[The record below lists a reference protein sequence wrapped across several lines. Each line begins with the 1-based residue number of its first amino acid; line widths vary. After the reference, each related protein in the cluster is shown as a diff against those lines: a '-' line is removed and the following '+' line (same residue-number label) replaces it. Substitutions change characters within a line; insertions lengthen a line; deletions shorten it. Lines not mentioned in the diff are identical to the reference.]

1 MDSNQI
7 AVMSE
12 TWFGIISNPRDAF
25 IIIEA
30 ARTNVLTRITRR
42 LTDFERER
50 LIRPGAVFCWEE
62 TEAGIKRWTDHI
74 RWGPSRVKS
83 VFLIYPQTPSEH
95 DPSNAPLLFKQAF
108 SSTTLAG
115 EKFHIIAYY
124 DLPTVETSLPRVST
138 DPRLASIIV
147 PPGIYPEAKTVLN
160 ETYNEVEDMSS
171 TRSLS
176 PNTFNSPS
184 SLTSSLPSIATL
196 SDSGI
201 LPRSGSIS
209 PKPTGFSPSSRSAE
223 DQRQL
228 NLLRFGSKNL
238 PGPSS

>member
-138 DPRLASIIV
+138 DPSGRHVEYEVTFAQYVQFTLQPDFIPTLHCHFI
-147 PPGIYPEAKTVLN
+147 GFGNFTEIGFDITQ
-160 ETYNEVEDMSS
+160 TY
-171 TRSLS
+171 
-176 PNTFNSPS
+176 
-184 SLTSSLPSIATL
+184 
-196 SDSGI
+196 
-201 LPRSGSIS
+201 
-209 PKPTGFSPSSRSAE
+209 GF
-223 DQRQL
+223 
-228 NLLRFGSKNL
+228 
-238 PGPSS
+238 